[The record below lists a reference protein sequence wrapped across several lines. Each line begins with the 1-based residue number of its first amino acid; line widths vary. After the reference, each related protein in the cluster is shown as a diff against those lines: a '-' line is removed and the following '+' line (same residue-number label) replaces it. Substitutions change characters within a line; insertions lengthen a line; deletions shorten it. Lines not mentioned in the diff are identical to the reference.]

1 MASLLE
7 NWSLYEGVKFMQAYV
22 TVELV
27 VKKKKKKISV
37 ILGHMVALPIC
48 IWRILLFH

>member
-7 NWSLYEGVKFMQAYV
+7 NWSLNEGVKFMWACV

-27 VKKKKKKISV
+27 VKKKK
-37 ILGHMVALPIC
+37 
-48 IWRILLFH
+48 